1 MANTYEVKRNEI
13 MVGTFVS
20 REIKNM
26 ASTGALKPDDL
37 IRKVGTDKW
46 VRAGK
51 VKSLNLEIQT
61 QTISDEIK
69 EISTESSPSPKTQAL
84 EETQK
89 SVAGSNVT
97 ENINEDADLIE
108 EEVTEQGPLTSGSL
122 LLRLLGGLCIAVG
135 VVDFITANTGM
146 YDVYAGVPFVYQIG
160 IGNFSLGFFTVII
173 LCGIGGYL
181 CRAGK
186 NAVGNVTQ
194 DQKIMG
200 WIGGSWLFIL
210 AFTNVGPLTGLGGDP
225 MFNSEAYMVKNGSL
239 YDCPNRTVGDMANS
253 FMASPQ
259 WETILGDDGN
269 TYVNLT
275 GGIMVDN
282 RDTTAV
288 IQFKVT
294 QDEFALE
301 AVEYNGVPQEA
312 YEANSLL
319 DIMCSTY

>member
-13 MVGTFVS
+13 IVGTFAS
-20 REIKNM
+20 SEIKNM
-26 ASTGALKPDDL
+26 ASTGKLEPDDL

-46 VRAGK
+46 VRAEK
-51 VKSLNLEIQT
+51 VKSLNLKNQT

-69 EISTESSPSPKTQAL
+69 EISTENSPSPKTQAL

-89 SVAGSNVT
+89 SVTGSNVT
-97 ENINEDADLIE
+97 ENINEDTDLIE
-108 EEVTEQGPLTSGSL
+108 EEVIEQGPLTSGSL

-146 YDVYAGVPFVYQIG
+146 YDMYAGVPFVYQIG

-186 NAVGNVTQ
+186 NAAGNVTQ

-210 AFTNVGPLTGLGGDP
+210 AFTNVGPLTGLGGEPLFD
-225 MFNSEAYMVKNGSL
+225 SEAYMVKNGSL
-239 YDCPNRTVGDMANS
+239 YDCPNRTLGDMANS
-253 FMASPQ
+253 FMAYPQ
-259 WETILGDDGN
+259 WETILGEDGN

-275 GGIMVDN
+275 GEILVDN

-288 IQFKVT
+288 IQF
-294 QDEFALE
+294 
-301 AVEYNGVPQEA
+301 
-312 YEANSLL
+312 
-319 DIMCSTY
+319 

>member
-20 REIKNM
+20 SEIKNM

-46 VRAGK
+46 VRAET
-51 VKSLNLEIQT
+51 VKSLTLGNQT
-61 QTISDEIK
+61 QT
-69 EISTESSPSPKTQAL
+69 L
-84 EETQK
+84 EDPQQM
-89 SVAGSNVT
+89 VATSNVT
-97 ENINEDADLIE
+97 ENLNQEAEAIE
-108 EEVTEQGPLTSGSL
+108 EETAEQGPLTTGSL
-122 LLRLLGGLCIAVG
+122 FLRLLGGLCIAIG
-135 VVDFITANTGM
+135 IVDFITANTGM

-210 AFTNVGPLTGLGGDP
+210 AFTNAGPLTGLGGAP

-239 YDCPNRTVGDMANS
+239 YDCPNRTVGDMADS
-253 FMASPQ
+253 FMGYPQ

-275 GGIMVDN
+275 GEIMVDD
-282 RDTTAV
+282 RETTAV

-294 QDEFALE
+294 AEEFSLE
-301 AVEYNGVPQEA
+301 AVEYNGAPQTA
-312 YEANSLL
+312 FEANSLL